1 MSPEIFA
8 GLVAVLV
15 VALVLRLVAS
25 RRLLVKYAVLW
36 LVVSVTLAVMA
47 IIPDSVEALSDL
59 AGFEVP
65 SNFLFFAALGLLL
78 CVNLQVSRELT
89 TVERQLQRLAEEI
102 AILREKQDG
111 AG

>member
-1 MSPEIFA
+1 MNPQLFA
-8 GLVAVLV
+8 VLAAVLV
-15 VALVLRLVAS
+15 VAGVLRLVAS

-36 LVVSVTLAVMA
+36 LVVSVAMVVMA
-47 IIPDSVEALSDL
+47 IIPDGVEALSDL

-65 SNFLFFAALGLLL
+65 SNFLFFAGLGLLL

-89 TVERQLQRLAEEI
+89 TVERQVQRLAEEV

-111 AG
+111 PE